1 MMKRIVV
8 CTIMVAIL
16 GGCLIFLLCSFGG
29 SPANTFAYVK
39 GKLVT
44 VVFSTGQGSGFIVKE
59 GDKKYMITN
68 EHVIRSG
75 NGEEPRVMMLNGN
88 VLKLNNCEISR
99 DRDLIRFEVETD
111 SDALI
116 LSDSIPEIGDD
127 VTIYGNSDGGGVS
140 TQISGNVL
148 GVGGDRLEVSAQ
160 FVNGNSGSPVI
171 DRHGLVV
178 GIATYLTNYTNAND
192 WVKKDTRFNGVRR
205 FATRLVEMPW
215 IPVSWDEYT
224 RQIKELNDF
233 EYFMKSLQ
241 PYLVAHYYDVPDEF
255 LSYSDANRLKYNSPV
270 NGLHDKMMA
279 ICQSYRKLVL
289 SRKEWGRVSKGDL
302 TEYLKGRKTDE
313 QIAILRKYDTIALDK
328 LATVVEREFEFN
340 QCLRDALSAGQ
351 MMLKKSRITIPLLKN
366 GIDDVC
372 GVDSYYKTIDRFL
385 AALNERVPS
394 CSNVMDFASKLI
406 YAENG
411 NDREFGWILL
421 YHIARNGNRDAIKRI
436 VEYCENEN
444 QFNTKLFGE
453 YLNDERVQ
461 IWLTASF
468 KEGEKKL
475 GYALGRVSYQKMQYK
490 DAEMY
495 WTEAARAGVVDAW
508 LRLGEFHRLKQENGG
523 GPDSMRSMAV
533 AREAFKNAY
542 ELGAGKK
549 IQRQAALYY
558 GHLLVR
564 FPTKKEDMIKG
575 SEIFSSLILE
585 DPKNV
590 NLYEM
595 KGWATYVL
603 EHGRY
608 NGQWKEYIKKAAE
621 LGSEWARNCL
631 SNPNELFQL
640 YCTAMRQMKLRRG
653 GLGVKFDRYD
663 RGQIVW
669 ISDLSALRNLGISRS
684 DLLYIK
690 LSAIDEQGNGNWIDV
705 KRLSEEELVSI
716 CRGDVGSEVT
726 LQLYIE
732 SAVVWK
738 KSRDMTI
745 RIKRCSVE
753 GKQHGSVEFNSSWDK
768 ERTDA
773 N

>member
-8 CTIMVAIL
+8 YTIMIAIV
-16 GGCLIFLLCSFGG
+16 GGCLIFLLRLFGG

-44 VVFSTGQGSGFIVKE
+44 VVFSTGQGSGFIVKQ

-75 NGEEPRVMMLNGN
+75 NGEEPRVMMLSGN

-178 GIATYLTNYTNAND
+178 GVATYLTNYTNAND

-215 IPVSWDEYT
+215 LPVSWDEYT

-255 LSYSDANRLKYNSPV
+255 LSYSEVNRLKYNSSV
-270 NGLHDKMMA
+270 NGLHDTMMA

-289 SRKEWGRVSKGDL
+289 SRAEWGRVSKGKGDL
-302 TEYLKGRKTDE
+302 TDYLKGRRTDE
-313 QIAILRKYDTIALDK
+313 QSAILRKYDTITLDK

-340 QCLRDALSAGQ
+340 QCLRDALRAGQ
-351 MMLKKSRITIPLLKN
+351 MMLKKSQITIPLLKN
-366 GIDDVC
+366 GIDEGC
-372 GVDSYYKTIDRFL
+372 GADNYHKTIDLFL

-394 CSNVMDFASKLI
+394 CSNVMDYASKLI
-406 YAENG
+406 CADNG

-436 VEYCENEN
+436 VEFCENEN
-444 QFNTKLFGE
+444 MFNTNLFGE
-453 YLNDERVQ
+453 SLNDERVQ
-461 IWLTASF
+461 IWIKDSF
-468 KEGEKKL
+468 KGGKKKL
-475 GYALGRVSYQKMQYK
+475 GYALGRMSYQKMQYK
-490 DAEMY
+490 DAAMY
-495 WTEAARAGVVDAW
+495 WTEAARAGVVAAW
-508 LRLGEFHRLKQENGG
+508 VRLGEFHWLKQEKGG
-523 GPDSMRSMAV
+523 GPASMKSMAI

-542 ELGAGKK
+542 ESGSGNK
-549 IQRQAALYY
+549 IQRKAALYY
-558 GHLLVR
+558 GDLLVR
-564 FPTKKEDMIKG
+564 FPTKKDDMITG

-585 DPKNV
+585 EPRNV
-590 NLYEM
+590 YLYEM

-608 NGQWKEYIKKAAE
+608 NGQWKGYINQAAE
-621 LGSEWARNCL
+621 LGSVWAQNCL
-631 SNPNELFQL
+631 SNPDVLFQL
-640 YCTAMRQMKLRRG
+640 YCTAMRQMKLHRG
-653 GLGVKFDRYD
+653 GLGVKFNRHDGAY
-663 RGQIVW
+663 W
-669 ISDLSALRNLGISRS
+669 SISSISQFSALRTWSMYGQIRYDLEGIKNQN
-684 DLLYIK
+684 DC
-690 LSAIDEQGNGNWIDV
+690 DMIDV
-705 KRLSEEELVSI
+705 TNLSSEELGSL
-716 CRGDVGSEVT
+716 CRGDVGSDVT
-726 LQLYIE
+726 LLIEVKYLYNGQPYE
-732 SAVVWK
+732 MKQKVVH
-738 KSRDMTI
+738 
-745 RIKRCSVE
+745 IKRCSIDNDFDN
-753 GKQHGSVEFNSSWDK
+753 EFK
-768 ERTDA
+768 
-773 N
+773 